1 VVSTAFRTSQ
11 ARTPEALLARYWREY
26 RLPVDPM
33 DIATSMGIGLIAE
46 GSPDYELRGECY
58 HEADGTPV
66 IKYRT
71 GDSPVGARFIVAHEL
86 RHLVLAHAD
95 AVRDPAA
102 SLSASTAD
110 RREVEANDFATALLM
125 PAEWLDLLVRRGK
138 DTPRISSPA
147 RKFGGSEVAMQYRLE
162 ERGWL

>member
-33 DIATSMGIGLIAE
+33 HIATSMGIRLIAE
-46 GSPDYELRGECY
+46 DSPDYEFRGECY

-86 RHLVLAHAD
+86 GHLVLAHAD

-102 SLSASTAD
+102 SFSASTAD

-125 PAEWLDLLVRRGK
+125 PAEWLDLLIRRGK
-138 DTPRISSPA
+138 DTPRISSLA
-147 RKFGGSEVAMQYRLE
+147 RKFGVSEVAMQYRLE
-162 ERGWL
+162 ELGWL